1 MSKKIDYLKL
11 DLSPNLIDKSIE
23 KFRAILQKGNYILGE
38 ECEKFEENISG
49 RFECKYALGVGSGFD
64 ALFLALYALGI
75 GEGDEVVTVANSFVA
90 TVAAANLLKAKVV
103 YCDVGE
109 DRNMSVEDLKRVVS
123 EKTKA
128 IIVVHL
134 AGIPAKV
141 DEIVDYAKEKGIFVL
156 EDGSQ
161 AFGAT
166 INNKYVGTFGD
177 IGCFSM
183 HPTKNLGAMGDAGFI
198 TTDDREL
205 YDRIRRLRN
214 HGLVDRDHCVE
225 FGYNSRLDELQ
236 AALLNLKISE
246 VDSWNERRNEI
257 ADKYRNGLKDLPV
270 KLPFTWENTYNVYF
284 SFVIMV
290 EDRERLMDY
299 LSSKSIECKIHY
311 PISIHKQQASIDSIG
326 EVSLPK
332 TEAQNERILSLPI
345 YPSLKDEQIEYIID
359 SITEYYSKL

>member
-1 MSKKIDYLKL
+1 MSQKIDYLKL
-11 DLSPNLIDKSIE
+11 DLSPDLIDKSID
-23 KFRAILQKGNYILGE
+23 KFRSILQKGNYILGD
-38 ECEKFEENISG
+38 ECRKFEENISE
-49 RFECKYALGVGSGFD
+49 RFGCKNALGVGSGFD

-90 TVAAANLLKAKVV
+90 TVAAADLLKAKVV

-109 DRNMSVEDLKRVVS
+109 DRNMSLEDLKRVVS

-141 DEIVDYAKEKGIFVL
+141 DEIVNYAKEKKIYVI

-166 INNKYVGTFGD
+166 LNNKYVGTFGD

-198 TTDDREL
+198 TTDNPKL
-205 YDRIRRLRN
+205 YDRIKRLRN
-214 HGLVDRDHCVE
+214 HGLTDRDHCVE

-236 AALLNLKISE
+236 AALLNLKLSE
-246 VDSWNERRNEI
+246 VDSWNKRRNEI
-257 ADKYRNGLKDLPV
+257 ADKYRNGLKDLPIE
-270 KLPFTWENTYNVYF
+270 LPFTWDNSYNVYF

-290 EDRERLMDY
+290 DDREKLMDY
-299 LSSKSIECKIHY
+299 LAGRSIESKIHY
-311 PISIHKQQASIDSIG
+311 PISIHKQRASIDSIG
-326 EVSLPK
+326 EISLPK
-332 TEAQNERILSLPI
+332 TEKQNKRILSLPI
-345 YPSLKDEQIEYIID
+345 YPSLQDEQVEYIID
-359 SITEYYSKL
+359 SILEYYTKN